1 MRLDKFL
8 FFARLTKTRT
18 LAQRIV
24 GEGRIR
30 LNGQN
35 VKRAH
40 TDVGPGSVITIPLH
54 GAIHVIRVE
63 ALPQRRGPAEEARV
77 HYREIAPPQPI
88 DGALIAI

>member
-18 LAQRIV
+18 LAQKIV

-35 VKRAH
+35 VTRGH
-40 TDVGPGSVITIPLH
+40 TDVSPGSVITIPLH
-54 GAIHVIRVE
+54 GAVHVIQVE
-63 ALPQRRGPAEEARV
+63 ALPQRRGPAEEARG
-77 HYREIAPPQPI
+77 HYREIAVPQPI
-88 DGALIAI
+88 DGAVAAF

>member
-18 LAQRIV
+18 LAQKIV

-35 VKRAH
+35 VTRAH
-40 TDVGPGSVITIPLH
+40 TDVSPGSVITIPLH
-54 GAIHVIRVE
+54 GSVHVIQVE
-63 ALPQRRGPAEEARV
+63 ALPNRRGPADEARGT
-77 HYREIAPPQPI
+77 YRELAPPQPI
-88 DGALIAI
+88 DGALAAF